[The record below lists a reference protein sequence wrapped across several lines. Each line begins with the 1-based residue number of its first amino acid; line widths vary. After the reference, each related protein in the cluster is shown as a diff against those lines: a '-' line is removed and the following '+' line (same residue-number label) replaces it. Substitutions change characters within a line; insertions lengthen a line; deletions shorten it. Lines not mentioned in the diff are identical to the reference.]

1 MKIHLDTDIA
11 GDIDDLCALAMLLRW
26 PGVELTGITTTAE
39 ENGKRAG
46 YARYVLAIEGK
57 EDIPVAAGAD
67 VALGCYSLIP
77 GYPPEEMYWPK
88 AIPPT
93 PGQLEDA
100 LLLLKRSIEQG
111 AVIAAIGPYTN
122 LYLLD
127 QRYPGILRDAQVFLM
142 GGYIFPCRDGYP
154 QMTAKDDWNVQLDM
168 HAAEFVCKQAQPTL
182 VPLSVTVE
190 TALRR
195 AYLESLRNA
204 GELGKL
210 IARQAEAWAEWG
222 HEETYGKTCANLP
235 DDTINFQHDPL
246 TCAIALGWR
255 EGVQIEEI
263 LLRITVGDQI
273 FFTADHAGKPINV
286 VTKIDGS
293 RFNEFWLNI
302 VATGR

>member
-46 YARYVLAIEGK
+46 YARYVLAIEGR
-57 EDIPVAAGAD
+57 EEIPVAAGAD

-77 GYPPEEMYWPK
+77 GYPPEELYWPK
-88 AIPPT
+88 AIPPA
-93 PGQLEDA
+93 PGRMEDA
-100 LLLLKRSIEQG
+100 LLLLRRSIEQG

-127 QRYPGILRDAQVFLM
+127 QRYPGILRDAQIFLM
-142 GGYIFPCRDGYP
+142 GGYLFPCRAGYP
-154 QMTAKDDWNVQLDM
+154 KMTAADDWNVQLDVRS
-168 HAAEFVCKQAQPTL
+168 AEFVCNHAQPTL
-182 VPLSVTVE
+182 VPLSVTLE
-190 TALRR
+190 TSLRR
-195 AYLESLRNA
+195 AYLEPLSKG

-210 IARQAEAWAEWG
+210 IVRQAEAWADWG
-222 HEETYGKTCANLP
+222 HEATYGKTCANLP

-246 TCAIALGWR
+246 TCAIALGWN

-263 LLRITVGDQI
+263 PILTTIKDRLLFTVDQR
-273 FFTADHAGKPINV
+273 GKLLNV
-286 VTKIDGS
+286 VTKVDGNQ
-293 RFNEFWLNI
+293 FNEFWLDI
-302 VATGR
+302 VSTRR